1 MANECKYQKK
11 QYQISY
17 DDGST
22 WYDAVP
28 ARYEKG
34 SIIEYSSPDCA
45 GIETQYRWREL
56 EGQYI
61 CIDKDKYTKEIQEE
75 ETYEKIDKLGGTE
88 HIKQQLK
95 TKNAEEIGN
104 KDVVINGE
112 KYVRTTSIDSQN
124 HMILNDQIMKD
135 DDFDKYFIDFSVI
148 SSSRIFEN
156 FSNLSIFSILFL
168 TTKT

>member
-22 WYDAVP
+22 WYNAVP

-34 SIIEYSSPDCA
+34 SIIEYSSPDCT
-45 GIETQYRWREL
+45 GIEAQYRWREL

-75 ETYEKIDKLGGTE
+75 SYDNGATWYVSYPTVYREGEFVGYDEEYCSFKFKGHYAETDDPSMDKHGCPKWYKWDGFKCVYVDPLKIVKCNNSSTLTSGE
-88 HIKQQLK
+88 
-95 TKNAEEIGN
+95 TK
-104 KDVVINGE
+104 
-112 KYVRTTSIDSQN
+112 Y
-124 HMILNDQIMKD
+124 
-135 DDFDKYFIDFSVI
+135 YI
-148 SSSRIFEN
+148 SYYP
-156 FSNLSIFSILFL
+156 IFSL
-168 TTKT
+168 